1 MLIALNLACGT
12 AADPPVAPAPAPL
25 AALSLPARAD
35 TTPGEPALAAAP
47 APEPPPA
54 PDADP
59 ALQRA
64 LDVLRR
70 VPLIDGH
77 NDLVWAIREYPA
89 APRDLAAY
97 DLRAPTPGHTD
108 LLRLRAGRVGAQ
120 FWSVYVPGDRPAA
133 ELVRLQLEQIDLA
146 REMIARY
153 PDDLALVG
161 TADELEAAFRAGK
174 IASLLGA
181 EGGHTIANS
190 LATLRTYYALGVRY
204 LTLTH
209 NAHTDWADCAV
220 LPPRHGGLTP
230 FGEEVVR
237 EMNRLGMLV
246 DLSHVS
252 PATMDDALR
261 VSEAPVIFSH
271 SSARALTDV
280 PRNVPDDILRRVAD
294 NGGLV
299 MVTFLPAFVSTEV
312 ARARDARKRALAAA
326 ERLRDPAARARRRA
340 EIEATPLP
348 RATLAQ
354 VADHIEHVRAI
365 AGIDHVGL
373 GSDFDGMSAVPV
385 GLEDV
390 SRYPYLLAELVRRG
404 WTDDELEKLAGK
416 NLLRVLRTAEDVAR
430 RLQAE
435 RPPSSA
441 TLDRPP
447 APRRRR

>member
-1 MLIALNLACGT
+1 
-12 AADPPVAPAPAPL
+12 
-25 AALSLPARAD
+25 
-35 TTPGEPALAAAP
+35 
-47 APEPPPA
+47 
-54 PDADP
+54 
-59 ALQRA
+59 
-64 LDVLRR
+64 
-70 VPLIDGH
+70 
-77 NDLVWAIREYPA
+77 
-89 APRDLAAY
+89 
-97 DLRAPTPGHTD
+97 
-108 LLRLRAGRVGAQ
+108 
-120 FWSVYVPGDRPAA
+120 
-133 ELVRLQLEQIDLA
+133 
-146 REMIARY
+146 
-153 PDDLALVG
+153 
-161 TADELEAAFRAGK
+161 
-174 IASLLGA
+174 
-181 EGGHTIANS
+181 
-190 LATLRTYYALGVRY
+190 ALGVRY